1 MKKSEF
7 DSKYR
12 LIHVAA
18 RRARQIQS
26 GAPTLVETKSQKAS
40 RIAQDEITAGKVDYV
55 IEEKK
60 KKESVVAAEEHFDGG
75 SH

>member
-26 GAPTLVETKSQKAS
+26 GAPKLVDTKSQKAS
-40 RIAQDEITAGKVDYV
+40 RIAQDEISAGKVDYI
-55 IEEKK
+55 IEETK
-60 KKESVVAAEEHFDGG
+60 KKESVVAPEEHFDGG